1 MIINKRRLDRVE
13 DELRFRVWVS
23 VHRMLETMTIEELDV
38 FVATGRW
45 PDRPDPVPGTSPLD
59 AMDRA
64 GLVKLWKEDIR
75 KYADAASNFLG
86 RELYHRNSR

>member
-1 MIINKRRLDRVE
+1 MTINKRRLDRVE
-13 DELRFRVWVS
+13 DEIRFRVWVS

-45 PDRPDPVPGTSPLD
+45 PDRPDPAPGTSHLD

-75 KYADAASNFLG
+75 KYADAFSNFPG
-86 RELYHRNSR
+86 RELYHQK